1 LVAEAPLL
9 RAEGVSKTYGEGAS
23 RVDVLRDLSFTVGA
37 EDSCAV
43 LGPSGSGK
51 STLLYTLAGLEPP
64 SAGQVFLGEANVYGL
79 DEARRSQFRRQ
90 QIGFVLQDHGL
101 LPYLTA
107 LENVQIA
114 NAVARVLGPAAADAR
129 GRELLDQLGLK
140 DRADHPPSALSG
152 GEKQRVAIA
161 RAMFLKPRIL
171 LCDEPTGN
179 LDAANAGAVLDLLLQ
194 LHAVLKGGL
203 VVVTHNA
210 EAAQRFGRRLLFD
223 RGALREI

>member
-1 LVAEAPLL
+1 MADSIL
-9 RAEGVSKTYGEGAS
+9 RAEAVSKTYGDGGS
-23 RVDVLRDLSFTVGA
+23 RVEVLRDVSFAVQA
-37 EDSCAV
+37 EESCAV

-64 SAGQVFLGEANVYGL
+64 TSGRVWLGGTEMYSL
-79 DEARRSQFRRQ
+79 DEQGRSRLRLKE
-90 QIGFVLQDHGL
+90 IGFVLQDHGL

-114 NAVARVLGPAAADAR
+114 NAVGHVHDAAAADRRA
-129 GRELLDQLGLK
+129 RELLDQLGLK
-140 DRADHPPSALSG
+140 DRAGHLPSALSG

-179 LDAANAGAVLDLLLQ
+179 LDATNAASVLELLLE
-194 LHAVLKGGL
+194 LHAASKGAL

-210 EAAQRFGRRLLFD
+210 ESATRFGRRLMFE
-223 RGALREI
+223 RGSLRET

>member
-1 LVAEAPLL
+1 VADSIL
-9 RAEGVSKTYGEGAS
+9 RAEAVSKTYGDGGS
-23 RVDVLRDLSFTVGA
+23 RVEVLRDVSFAVQA
-37 EDSCAV
+37 EESCAV

-64 SAGQVFLGEANVYGL
+64 TSGRVWLGGTEMYSL
-79 DEARRSQFRRQ
+79 DEQGRSRLRLKE
-90 QIGFVLQDHGL
+90 IGFVLQDHGL

-114 NAVARVLGPAAADAR
+114 NAVGHVHDAAAADRRA
-129 GRELLDQLGLK
+129 RELLDQLGLK
-140 DRADHPPSALSG
+140 DRAGHLPSALSG

-179 LDAANAGAVLDLLLQ
+179 LDATNAASVLELLLE
-194 LHAVLKGGL
+194 LHAASKGAL

-210 EAAQRFGRRLLFD
+210 ESATRFGRRLMFE
-223 RGALREI
+223 RGSLRET

>member
-1 LVAEAPLL
+1 VADSIL
-9 RAEGVSKTYGEGAS
+9 RAEAVSKTYGDGGS
-23 RVDVLRDLSFTVGA
+23 RVEVLRDVSFAIKA
-37 EDSCAV
+37 EESCAV

-64 SAGQVFLGEANVYGL
+64 TSGRVWLGGTEMYSL
-79 DEARRSQFRRQ
+79 DEQGRSRLRLKE
-90 QIGFVLQDHGL
+90 IGFVLQDHGL

-114 NAVARVLGPAAADAR
+114 NAVGHVHDAAAADRRA
-129 GRELLDQLGLK
+129 RELLDQLGLK
-140 DRADHPPSALSG
+140 DRADHLPSALSG

-161 RAMFLKPRIL
+161 RAMFLKPRVL

-179 LDAANAGAVLDLLLQ
+179 LDATNAASVLGLLLE
-194 LHAVLKGGL
+194 LHAASKGAL

-210 EAAQRFGRRLLFD
+210 ESATRFGRRLMFE
-223 RGALREI
+223 RGSLRET

>member
-1 LVAEAPLL
+1 MAESPLL
-9 RAEGVSKTYGEGAS
+9 RAEAVSKTYGDGGS
-23 RVDVLRDLSFTVGA
+23 RIDVLQNLSFAVA
-37 EDSCAV
+37 AQESCAV

-64 SAGQVFLGEANVYGL
+64 TSGRVLLGEADVYSL
-79 DEARRSQFRRQ
+79 DEKARSGLRRKE
-90 QIGFVLQDHGL
+90 IGFVLQDHGL

-114 NAVARVLGPAAADAR
+114 NAVARVHEAEAADLRA
-129 GRELLDQLGLK
+129 RELLDRLGLA
-140 DRADHPPSALSG
+140 DRANHLPQALSG

-179 LDAANAGAVLDLLLQ
+179 LDAANADAVLGLLLE
-194 LHAVLKGGL
+194 LHAAEKGAL

-210 EAAQRFGRRLLFD
+210 AAATRFGRRLMFEH
-223 RGALREI
+223 GALREA

>member
-1 LVAEAPLL
+1 MTDPILSAEK
-9 RAEGVSKTYGEGAS
+9 VSKTYGDGGS
-23 RVDVLRDLSFTVGA
+23 RVEVLRDLSFA
-37 EDSCAV
+37 LAPEDSCAV

-64 SAGQVFLGEANVYGL
+64 TSGRVFLGATDVYGL
-79 DEARRSQFRRQ
+79 DEKGRSRLRLQE
-90 QIGFVLQDHGL
+90 IGFVLQDHGL

-114 NAVARVLGPAAADAR
+114 NAVGRVLDAAAAR
-129 GRELLDQLGLK
+129 RRGLELLDELGLK
-140 DRADHPPSALSG
+140 DRAHHRPSALSG

-179 LDAANAGAVLDLLLQ
+179 LDAANAASVLEQLLR
-194 LHAVLKGGL
+194 LHAAMKGAL

-210 EAAQRFGRRLLFD
+210 ESADRFGRRLIFEH
-223 RGALREI
+223 GALREA

>member
-1 LVAEAPLL
+1 MADSLL
-9 RAEGVSKTYGEGAS
+9 RAESVSKTYGDSGS
-23 RVDVLRDLSFTVGA
+23 RVDVLRGLSFSVEAG
-37 EDSCAV
+37 ESCAV

-64 SAGQVFLGEANVYGL
+64 TTGRVFLGAADVYAL
-79 DEARRSQFRRQ
+79 DEQGRSRLRLKE
-90 QIGFVLQDHGL
+90 IGFVLQDHGL

-114 NAVARVLGPAAADAR
+114 NAVAHVHDGAAADRA

-140 DRADHPPSALSG
+140 DRADHLPAALSG

-179 LDAANAGAVLDLLLQ
+179 LDAANAASVLDLLLQ
-194 LHAVLKGGL
+194 LHAASKGAL

-210 EAAQRFGRRLLFD
+210 ESATRFGRRLIFEH
-223 RGALREI
+223 GSLREA

>member
-1 LVAEAPLL
+1 VADSIL
-9 RAEGVSKTYGEGAS
+9 RAEAVSKTYGDGGS
-23 RVDVLRDLSFTVGA
+23 RVEVLRYVSFAVKA
-37 EDSCAV
+37 EESCAV

-64 SAGQVFLGEANVYGL
+64 TSGRVWLGDTEMYGL
-79 DEARRSQFRRQ
+79 DEQGRSRLRLKE
-90 QIGFVLQDHGL
+90 IGFVLQDHGL

-114 NAVARVLGPAAADAR
+114 NAVGHVHDAAAADRR

-140 DRADHPPSALSG
+140 DRAGHLPSALSG

-179 LDAANAGAVLDLLLQ
+179 LDATNAASVLDLLLE
-194 LHAVLKGGL
+194 LHAASKGAL

-210 EAAQRFGRRLLFD
+210 ESATRFGRRLMFE
-223 RGALREI
+223 RGALREA

>member
-1 LVAEAPLL
+1 MADSIL
-9 RAEGVSKTYGEGAS
+9 RAEAVSKTYGDGGS
-23 RVDVLRDLSFTVGA
+23 RVEVLRDVSFAIKA
-37 EDSCAV
+37 EESCAV

-64 SAGQVFLGEANVYGL
+64 TSGRVWLGGTEMYSL
-79 DEARRSQFRRQ
+79 DEQGRSRLRLKE
-90 QIGFVLQDHGL
+90 IGFVLQDHGL

-114 NAVARVLGPAAADAR
+114 NAVGHVHDAAAADRRA
-129 GRELLDQLGLK
+129 RELLDQLGLK
-140 DRADHPPSALSG
+140 DRAGHLPSALSG

-179 LDAANAGAVLDLLLQ
+179 LDATNAASVLELLLE
-194 LHAVLKGGL
+194 LHAASKGAL

-210 EAAQRFGRRLLFD
+210 ESATRFGRRLMVE
-223 RGALREI
+223 RGSLRET

>member
-1 LVAEAPLL
+1 MADSIL
-9 RAEGVSKTYGEGAS
+9 RAESVSKTYGDGGT
-23 RVDVLRDLSFTVGA
+23 RVDVLRDLSFTLAA
-37 EDSCAV
+37 EESCAV

-64 SAGQVFLGEANVYGL
+64 TSGRVFLGATDVYGL
-79 DEARRSQFRRQ
+79 DEQGRSRLRLKE
-90 QIGFVLQDHGL
+90 IGFVLQDHGL

-114 NAVARVLGPAAADAR
+114 NAVGHVHDAGAADRRAL
-129 GRELLDQLGLK
+129 ELLDQLGLK
-140 DRADHPPSALSG
+140 DRANHLPSALSG

-179 LDAANAGAVLDLLLQ
+179 LDATNAASVLDLLLQ
-194 LHAVLKGGL
+194 LHAVSKGAL

-210 EAAQRFGRRLLFD
+210 ESASRFGRRLIFEH
-223 RGALREI
+223 GSLREA

>member
-1 LVAEAPLL
+1 MAESLL
-9 RAEGVSKTYGEGAS
+9 RAESVSKSFGDGAT
-23 RVDVLRDLSFTVGA
+23 RVDVLRDLSFSVSA
-37 EDSCAV
+37 EESCAV

-64 SAGQVFLGEANVYGL
+64 TSGRVFLGATDVYAL
-79 DEARRSQFRRQ
+79 DEQGRSRLRLKE
-90 QIGFVLQDHGL
+90 IGFVLQDHGL

-114 NAVARVLGPAAADAR
+114 NAVGHVHDASTADRR

-140 DRADHPPSALSG
+140 DRADHLPSALSG

-179 LDAANAGAVLDLLLQ
+179 LDATNAASVLDLLLQ
-194 LHAVLKGGL
+194 LHAASKGAL

-210 EAAQRFGRRLLFD
+210 ESARRFDRRLIFE
-223 RGALREI
+223 RGALREA

>member
-9 RAEGVSKTYGEGAS
+9 RAESVSRTYGDGAS
-23 RVDVLRDLSFTVGA
+23 RIEVLRDLSFTVNA

-51 STLLYTLAGLEPP
+51 STLLYTLAGMEPP
-64 SAGQVFLGEANVYGL
+64 TAGQVFLGEANVYGL
-79 DEARRSQFRRQ
+79 DETRRSQLRRQ
-90 QIGFVLQDHGL
+90 QVGFVLQDHGL

-114 NAVARVLGPAAADAR
+114 NAVARTLDPASAETR
-129 GRELLDQLGLK
+129 GRELLGQLGLK
-140 DRADHPPSALSG
+140 DRADHLPSALSG

-179 LDAANAGAVLDLLLQ
+179 LDAANAAAVLDLLLE
-194 LHAVLKGGL
+194 LHGLLKGGL
-203 VVVTHNA
+203 IVVTHNA
-210 EAAQRFGRRLLFD
+210 EAAQRFGRRLMFEG
-223 RGALREI
+223 GALREI

>member
-1 LVAEAPLL
+1 MAEPLL
-9 RAEGVSKTYGEGAS
+9 RAESVSKFYGDGATQ
-23 RVDVLRDLSFTVGA
+23 VDVLRDLSFSVAA
-37 EDSCAV
+37 EESCAV

-64 SAGQVFLGEANVYGL
+64 TSGRVFLESTEVYGL
-79 DEARRSQFRRQ
+79 DEAGRSRLRLKE
-90 QIGFVLQDHGL
+90 IGFVLQDHGL

-114 NAVARVLGPAAADAR
+114 NAVGRVHDAAAADR
-129 GRELLDQLGLK
+129 RSRDLLHQLGLK
-140 DRADHPPSALSG
+140 DRADHLPSALSG

-179 LDAANAGAVLDLLLQ
+179 LDATNAVSVLDLLLQ
-194 LHAVLKGGL
+194 LHAASKGAL

-210 EAAQRFGRRLLFD
+210 ESATRFGRRLIFEH
-223 RGALREI
+223 GSLREA

>member
-1 LVAEAPLL
+1 MADPLL
-9 RAEGVSKTYGEGAS
+9 RAEAVSKVYGDGAS
-23 RVDVLRDLSFTVGA
+23 RIDVLRDLSFSVAAGQ
-37 EDSCAV
+37 SCAI

-64 SAGQVFLGEANVYGL
+64 TSGRVFLESADVYAR
-79 DEARRSQFRRQ
+79 DEPGRARLRLKE
-90 QIGFVLQDHGL
+90 IGFVLQDHGL
-101 LPYLTA
+101 LPYLSA
-107 LENVQIA
+107 IENVQIA
-114 NAVARVLGPAAADAR
+114 NAVGLVHNEAAANER

-140 DRADHPPSALSG
+140 DRADHLPSALSG

-179 LDAANAGAVLDLLLQ
+179 LDAGNAAAVLDLLLQ
-194 LHAVLKGGL
+194 LHTSMKGAL

-210 EAAQRFGRRLLFD
+210 ESATRFGRRLIFE
-223 RGALREI
+223 RGALREA

>member
-1 LVAEAPLL
+1 MAEAPLL
-9 RAEGVSKTYGEGAS
+9 RAEAISKTYGDGGS
-23 RVDVLRDLSFTVGA
+23 RVEVLRDLSFAISA
-37 EDSCAV
+37 EESCAV

-64 SAGQVFLGEANVYGL
+64 TKGRVFLGDTDVYRL
-79 DEARRSQFRRQ
+79 DEKGRSQLRLKE
-90 QIGFVLQDHGL
+90 IGFVLQDHGL

-114 NAVARVLGPAAADAR
+114 NAVAHVHDPASANSR

-140 DRADHPPSALSG
+140 DRASHLPSALSG

-179 LDAANAGAVLDLLLQ
+179 LDAANAAAVLDLLLD
-194 LHAVLKGGL
+194 LHAASKGAL

-210 EAAQRFGRRLLFD
+210 SAAARFGRRLMFED
-223 RGALREI
+223 GALQEV

>member
-1 LVAEAPLL
+1 MAEPLL
-9 RAEGVSKTYGEGAS
+9 RAESVSKSYGDGAT
-23 RVDVLRDLSFTVGA
+23 RVDVLRDLSFSVAA
-37 EDSCAV
+37 EESCAV

-64 SAGQVFLGEANVYGL
+64 TSGRVFLATTEVYGL
-79 DEARRSQFRRQ
+79 DEEGRSSLRLKE
-90 QIGFVLQDHGL
+90 IGFVLQDHGL

-114 NAVARVLGPAAADAR
+114 NAVGHVHDAAAADRR

-140 DRADHPPSALSG
+140 DRAGHLPSALSG

-179 LDAANAGAVLDLLLQ
+179 LDATNAASVLELLLE
-194 LHAVLKGGL
+194 LHAASRGAL

-210 EAAQRFGRRLLFD
+210 EAATRFGRRLMFEH
-223 RGALREI
+223 GALREA

>member
-1 LVAEAPLL
+1 MAEKLL
-9 RAEGVSKTYGEGAS
+9 RAEAVSKSYGDGAT
-23 RVDVLRDLSFTVGA
+23 RVEVLRDLSFSVA
-37 EDSCAV
+37 SEESCAV

-64 SAGQVFLGEANVYGL
+64 TTGRVFLENTDVYGL
-79 DEARRSQFRRQ
+79 DEQGRSRLRLRE
-90 QIGFVLQDHGL
+90 IGFVLQDHGL

-114 NAVARVLGPAAADAR
+114 NAVGHIHDPAAADRR

-140 DRADHPPSALSG
+140 DRADHLPAALSG

-179 LDAANAGAVLDLLLQ
+179 LDATNAASVLQLLLE
-194 LHAVLKGGL
+194 LHAAMKGAL

-210 EAAQRFGRRLLFD
+210 ESATRFRRRLIFEH
-223 RGALREI
+223 GALREV

>member
-1 LVAEAPLL
+1 MTEASLL
-9 RAEGVSKTYGEGAS
+9 SAEGVSKTYGDGGS
-23 RVDVLRDLSFTVGA
+23 RVEVLRDLSFSVSA
-37 EDSCAV
+37 QESCAV

-64 SAGQVFLGEANVYGL
+64 TTGRVRLGGADVYQL
-79 DEARRSQFRRQ
+79 DEKGRSHLRRKEV
-90 QIGFVLQDHGL
+90 GFVLQDHGL

-114 NAVARVLGPAAADAR
+114 NAVAHVHEAAPADAR

-140 DRADHPPSALSG
+140 DRASHLPSALSG

-179 LDAANAGAVLDLLLQ
+179 LDAANAAAVLDLLLEF
-194 LHAVLKGGL
+194 HAALKGAL

-210 EAAQRFGRRLLFD
+210 SAASRFGRRLMFEH
-223 RGALREI
+223 GALREV

>member
-1 LVAEAPLL
+1 MADSIL
-9 RAEGVSKTYGEGAS
+9 RAESVSKTYGDGGA
-23 RVDVLRDLSFTVGA
+23 RVDVLRDLSFSLAA
-37 EDSCAV
+37 EESCAV

-64 SAGQVFLGEANVYGL
+64 TSGRVFLGATDVYGL
-79 DEARRSQFRRQ
+79 DEQGRSRLRLRE
-90 QIGFVLQDHGL
+90 IGFVLQDHGL

-114 NAVARVLGPAAADAR
+114 NAVGHVYDAAAADRR

-140 DRADHPPSALSG
+140 DRADHLPSALSG

-179 LDAANAGAVLDLLLQ
+179 LDATNAASVLDLLLQ
-194 LHAVLKGGL
+194 LHAASKGAL

-210 EAAQRFGRRLLFD
+210 EAATRFGRRLNFEH
-223 RGALREI
+223 GALREA

>member
-1 LVAEAPLL
+1 MADPLL
-9 RAEGVSKTYGEGAS
+9 RADSVSKSYGDGAT
-23 RVDVLRDLSFTVGA
+23 RVDVLRDLSFSVAA
-37 EDSCAV
+37 EQSCAV

-64 SAGQVFLGEANVYGL
+64 TSGRVFLETTEVYGL
-79 DEARRSQFRRQ
+79 DERGRSRLRLKE
-90 QIGFVLQDHGL
+90 IGFVLQDHGL
-101 LPYLTA
+101 LPYLSA
-107 LENVQIA
+107 LENIQIA
-114 NAVARVLGPAAADAR
+114 NAVGHVHDSAAADRR

-140 DRADHPPSALSG
+140 DRADHLPSALSG

-179 LDAANAGAVLDLLLQ
+179 LDATNAVSVLDLLLQ
-194 LHAVLKGGL
+194 LHAESKGAL

-210 EAAQRFGRRLLFD
+210 ESATRFGRRLIFEH
-223 RGALREI
+223 GALREA

>member
-1 LVAEAPLL
+1 MAEALL
-9 RAEGVSKTYGEGAS
+9 RAEAVSKSYGDGAT
-23 RVDVLRDLSFTVGA
+23 RVDVLRDLSFQITA
-37 EDSCAV
+37 EESCAV

-64 SAGQVFLGEANVYGL
+64 TSGRVFLEDTDVYGL
-79 DEARRSQFRRQ
+79 DEKGRSRLRLKEV
-90 QIGFVLQDHGL
+90 GFVLQDHGL

-114 NAVARVLGPAAADAR
+114 NAVGHIHDSAAADRR

-140 DRADHPPSALSG
+140 DRADHLPAALSG

-161 RAMFLKPRIL
+161 RAMFLKPRVL

-179 LDAANAGAVLDLLLQ
+179 LDATNAASVLDLLLQ
-194 LHAVLKGGL
+194 LHAAMKGAL

-210 EAAQRFGRRLLFD
+210 ESAHRFGRRLIFEH
-223 RGALREI
+223 GALREA

>member
-1 LVAEAPLL
+1 MADPLL
-9 RAEGVSKTYGEGAS
+9 RADSVSKSYGDGAT
-23 RVDVLRDLSFTVGA
+23 RVDVLRDLSFSVAA
-37 EDSCAV
+37 EQSCAV

-64 SAGQVFLGEANVYGL
+64 TSGWVFLETTEVYGL
-79 DEARRSQFRRQ
+79 DERGRSRLRLKE
-90 QIGFVLQDHGL
+90 IGFVLQDHGL
-101 LPYLTA
+101 LPYLSA
-107 LENVQIA
+107 LENIQIA
-114 NAVARVLGPAAADAR
+114 NAVGHVHDSAAADRR

-140 DRADHPPSALSG
+140 DRADHLPSALSG

-179 LDAANAGAVLDLLLQ
+179 LDATNAVSVLDLLLQ
-194 LHAVLKGGL
+194 LHAESKGAL

-210 EAAQRFGRRLLFD
+210 ESATRFGRRLIFEH
-223 RGALREI
+223 GALREA

>member
-1 LVAEAPLL
+1 MADSIL
-9 RAEGVSKTYGEGAS
+9 RAESISKTYGDGGS
-23 RVDVLRDLSFTVGA
+23 RVEVLRDLSFAVAAT
-37 EDSCAV
+37 ESCAV

-64 SAGQVFLGEANVYGL
+64 TSGRVLLGATDVYGL
-79 DEARRSQFRRQ
+79 DEQGRSRLRLKEV
-90 QIGFVLQDHGL
+90 GFVLQDHGL

-107 LENVQIA
+107 LENIQIA
-114 NAVARVLGPAAADAR
+114 NAVGHVHDPAAANRR
-129 GRELLDQLGLK
+129 GLELLDQLGLK
-140 DRADHPPSALSG
+140 DRANHLPSALSG

-179 LDAANAGAVLDLLLQ
+179 LDAENAAAVLELLLE
-194 LHAVLKGGL
+194 LHAAMKGAL

-210 EAAQRFGRRLLFD
+210 ESARRFGRRLSFE
-223 RGALREI
+223 RGSLREA

>member
-1 LVAEAPLL
+1 VAEAPLL
-9 RAEGVSKTYGEGAS
+9 RALGVSKSYGDGPS
-23 RVDVLRDLSFTVGA
+23 RIDVLRNLDFEVA
-37 EDSCAV
+37 PEDSCAV

-51 STLLYTLAGLEPP
+51 STLLYTLAGMEPP
-64 SAGQVFLGEANVYGL
+64 TAGQVFLGEANVYGL
-79 DEARRSQFRRQ
+79 DETRRSQLRRQ

-114 NAVARVLGPAAADAR
+114 NAVASTLDPASAETR

-140 DRADHPPSALSG
+140 DRADHLPSALSG

-179 LDAANAGAVLDLLLQ
+179 LDAANAAAVLDLLLE
-194 LHAVLKGGL
+194 LHGVLKGGL

-210 EAAQRFGRRLLFD
+210 EAAQRFGRRLMFE

>member
-1 LVAEAPLL
+1 MADSIL
-9 RAEGVSKTYGEGAS
+9 RAEAVSKTYGDGGS
-23 RVDVLRDLSFTVGA
+23 RVEVLRDVSFAIKA
-37 EDSCAV
+37 EESCAV

-64 SAGQVFLGEANVYGL
+64 TSGRVWLGGTEMYSL
-79 DEARRSQFRRQ
+79 DEQGRSRLRLKE
-90 QIGFVLQDHGL
+90 IGFVLQDHGL

-114 NAVARVLGPAAADAR
+114 NAVGHVHDAAAADRRA
-129 GRELLDQLGLK
+129 RELLDQLGLK
-140 DRADHPPSALSG
+140 DRADHLPSALSG

-161 RAMFLKPRIL
+161 RAMFLKPRVL

-179 LDAANAGAVLDLLLQ
+179 LDATNAASVLGLLLE
-194 LHAVLKGGL
+194 LHAASKGAL

-210 EAAQRFGRRLLFD
+210 ESATRFGRRLMFE
-223 RGALREI
+223 RGSLRET

>member
-1 LVAEAPLL
+1 MAEGPLL
-9 RAEGVSKTYGEGAS
+9 RAESVSRTFEGGGARLEVLRNLSLDIGAS
-23 RVDVLRDLSFTVGA
+23 
-37 EDSCAV
+37 ESCAI

-64 SAGQVFLGEANVYGL
+64 TSGRVHLGGVDVYAL
-79 DEARRSQFRRQ
+79 DEPGRALLRRRE
-90 QIGFVLQDHGL
+90 IGFVLQDHGL

-114 NAVARVLGPAAADAR
+114 NAVAKALDAKAADHR
-129 GRELLDQLGLK
+129 GRELLERLGLGN
-140 DRADHPPSALSG
+140 RAAHLPEALSG

-161 RAMFLKPRIL
+161 RALFLEPRVL

-179 LDAANAGAVLDLLLQ
+179 LDASNAEAVLSLLLE
-194 LHAVLKGGL
+194 LHAAGRGAL

-210 EAAQRFGRRLLFD
+210 AAATRFDRRLQFD
-223 RGALREI
+223 QGALREF

>member
-1 LVAEAPLL
+1 MADSIL
-9 RAEGVSKTYGEGAS
+9 RAEAVSKTYGDGGS
-23 RVDVLRDLSFTVGA
+23 RVEVLRDVSFAVEA
-37 EDSCAV
+37 EESCAV

-64 SAGQVFLGEANVYGL
+64 TSGRVWLGGTEMYNL
-79 DEARRSQFRRQ
+79 DEKGRSRLRLKE
-90 QIGFVLQDHGL
+90 IGFVLQDHGL

-107 LENVQIA
+107 VENVQVA
-114 NAVARVLGPAAADAR
+114 NAVGHVHDAAAADRRA
-129 GRELLDQLGLK
+129 RELLDQLGLK
-140 DRADHPPSALSG
+140 DRAGHLPSALSG

-179 LDAANAGAVLDLLLQ
+179 LDATNAASVLELLLE
-194 LHAVLKGGL
+194 LHAASKGAL

-210 EAAQRFGRRLLFD
+210 ESATRFGRRLMFE
-223 RGALREI
+223 RGALREA

>member
-1 LVAEAPLL
+1 MADSIL
-9 RAEGVSKTYGEGAS
+9 RAEGVSKTYGDGGS
-23 RVDVLRDLSFTVGA
+23 RVEVLSDVSFAVRA
-37 EDSCAV
+37 EESCAV

-64 SAGQVFLGEANVYGL
+64 TSGRVWLGDTEMYGL
-79 DEARRSQFRRQ
+79 DEQGRSRLRLEE
-90 QIGFVLQDHGL
+90 IGFVLQDHGL

-114 NAVARVLGPAAADAR
+114 NAVGHVLDAAAADRR

-140 DRADHPPSALSG
+140 DRGGHLPSALSG

-179 LDAANAGAVLDLLLQ
+179 LDAANAASVLDLLLR
-194 LHAVLKGGL
+194 LHAASKGAL

-210 EAAQRFGRRLLFD
+210 VSATRFGRRLMFEH
-223 RGALREI
+223 GALREA

>member
-1 LVAEAPLL
+1 MADSIL
-9 RAEGVSKTYGEGAS
+9 RAEAVSKTYGDGGS
-23 RVDVLRDLSFTVGA
+23 RVEVLRDVSFAVEA
-37 EDSCAV
+37 EESCAV

-64 SAGQVFLGEANVYGL
+64 TSGRVWLGGTEMYSL
-79 DEARRSQFRRQ
+79 DEQGRSRLRLKE
-90 QIGFVLQDHGL
+90 IGFVLQDHGL

-114 NAVARVLGPAAADAR
+114 NAVGHVHDAAAADRRA
-129 GRELLDQLGLK
+129 RELLDQLGLK
-140 DRADHPPSALSG
+140 DRAGHLPSALSG

-179 LDAANAGAVLDLLLQ
+179 LDATNAASVLELLLE
-194 LHAVLKGGL
+194 LHAASKGAL

-210 EAAQRFGRRLLFD
+210 ESATRFGRRLMFE
-223 RGALREI
+223 RGSLRET

>member
-1 LVAEAPLL
+1 MADSIL
-9 RAEGVSKTYGEGAS
+9 RAEAVSKTYGDGGS
-23 RVDVLRDLSFTVGA
+23 RVEVLRDVSFAVQA
-37 EDSCAV
+37 EESCAV

-64 SAGQVFLGEANVYGL
+64 TSGRVWLGDTEMYGL
-79 DEARRSQFRRQ
+79 DEQGRSRLRLKE
-90 QIGFVLQDHGL
+90 IGFVLQDHGL

-114 NAVARVLGPAAADAR
+114 NAVGHVHDAAAADRRA
-129 GRELLDQLGLK
+129 RELLDQLGLK
-140 DRADHPPSALSG
+140 DRADHLPSALSG

-161 RAMFLKPRIL
+161 RAMFLKPRVL

-179 LDAANAGAVLDLLLQ
+179 LDATNAASVLGLLLE
-194 LHAVLKGGL
+194 LHAASKGAL

-210 EAAQRFGRRLLFD
+210 ESATRFGRRLMFE
-223 RGALREI
+223 RGSLRET

>member
-1 LVAEAPLL
+1 MAESILL
-9 RAEGVSKTYGEGAS
+9 RAESVSKSYGDGGS
-23 RVDVLRDLSFTVGA
+23 RIEVLRDLSLAVA
-37 EDSCAV
+37 ARESCAV

-64 SAGQVFLGEANVYGL
+64 TSGRVFLGETDVYAL
-79 DEARRSQFRRQ
+79 DEKGRAGVRRKE
-90 QIGFVLQDHGL
+90 IGFVLQDHGL

-114 NAVARVLGPAAADAR
+114 NAVARVHEAEAADQR
-129 GRELLDQLGLK
+129 GRELLARLGLA
-140 DRADHPPSALSG
+140 DRANHLPSALSG

-161 RAMFLKPRIL
+161 RAMFLKPRVL

-179 LDAANAGAVLDLLLQ
+179 LDAANADAVLDLLLE
-194 LHAVLKGGL
+194 LHATLEGAL

-210 EAAQRFGRRLLFD
+210 AAATRFGRRLVFEH
-223 RGALREI
+223 GALREG